1 MWPVHACRP
10 GDDSAHAHAHAHAT
24 MAAATLRG
32 PLKHVTT
39 CPDSAATEASPID
52 QLIGWLDYT
61 GLIGKIWSHM
71 VMVIVCAMRGF
82 TNRAS
87 LYRDCMQKR
96 LVAIGTAYMSC
107 LRM

>member
-39 CPDSAATEASPID
+39 CPDSAATEAPPID
-52 QLIGWLDYT
+52 QLIG
-61 GLIGKIWSHM
+61 
-71 VMVIVCAMRGF
+71 
-82 TNRAS
+82 
-87 LYRDCMQKR
+87 
-96 LVAIGTAYMSC
+96 
-107 LRM
+107 